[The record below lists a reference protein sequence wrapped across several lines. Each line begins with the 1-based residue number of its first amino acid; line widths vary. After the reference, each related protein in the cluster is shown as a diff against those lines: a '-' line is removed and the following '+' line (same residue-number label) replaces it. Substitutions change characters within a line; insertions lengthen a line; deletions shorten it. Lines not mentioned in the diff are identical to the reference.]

1 MSGNDPSSKA
11 PVSVGPRGSGSS
23 LAWHGLVT
31 LLAVG
36 TYFYGLDGQHIPK
49 NGDECPYEH
58 IARLTAESGRLLPL
72 RSELPAMRN
81 TKPPLL
87 FWQGIASTDG
97 GRNWTL
103 WNLRYPSVLYSLLA
117 AATAFLLAWK
127 LSHRLETGF
136 VGGLCFLAFF
146 STYRFGRPFLTS
158 PAETLWLG
166 LPFFA
171 LLYWHP
177 LAFDSRFVFPILF
190 GLAIGLGLLYKSFAL
205 AVPAGLG
212 LAWWYLHHRRYRLGT
227 FLAKDALKTVLA
239 TSISLA
245 LFGAWFLLDP
255 DPSAIWKEFVLTEN
269 LGKFASP
276 GGYWRGLLGG
286 ASSIWSLALGY
297 PLNAGL
303 LAVPVLALFVIAFK
317 RRHELPDPEKLLWIW
332 VLTLFLTFSLPSQRS
347 SRYLLPAMP
356 ALAVLLALN
365 WQRISR
371 RVFAVSLVMTA
382 TVVTGIAYLSIR
394 LQEAAPGRV
403 RPYGWGHWLLLVG
416 TEAVV
421 LAGLL
426 RPRLTHACVN
436 AAILLGFLCFA
447 AFLRPFEGPLGRYDP
462 QIQQYLRGKEVGV
475 PYNFI
480 AGEERYRFL
489 LPGADVR
496 GYREGPALTATA
508 LLARYPIVAV
518 RLPFP
523 DLSRP
528 EATLL
533 GQRLDLK
540 GRHDARELAELL
552 RGRIDQQLFI
562 KELLLEARPAASGAE
577 DPPAIPSPRR

>member
-1 MSGNDPSSKA
+1 MSGSDPSSKTPASPGA
-11 PVSVGPRGSGSS
+11 PGGGSS
-23 LAWHGLVT
+23 LAWQGLVAV
-31 LLAVG
+31 LAVG

-58 IARLTAESGRLLPL
+58 IARLTAGSGRLLPL
-72 RSELPAMRN
+72 RSELPDMRN

-103 WNLRYPSVLYSLLA
+103 WNLRYPSVLYTLL
-117 AATAFLLAWK
+117 TAGTVFLLAWK
-127 LSHRLETGF
+127 LSDRVETGF
-136 VGGLCFLAFF
+136 VGGSSFLAFF

-158 PAETLWLG
+158 PAEVLWLG

-171 LLYWHP
+171 LLYWQP
-177 LAFDSRFVFPILF
+177 LAFDSRFVFPVLA
-190 GLAIGLGLLYKSFAL
+190 GLAIGLALLYKSFAL
-205 AVPAGLG
+205 AAPVSLG
-212 LAWWYLHHRRYRLGT
+212 LAWWYVHHRRYRLAT
-227 FLAKDALKTVLA
+227 FLAKDLLKTALA
-239 TSISLA
+239 GSIALA

-255 DPSAIWKEFVLTEN
+255 DPGAIWREFVLKEN

-276 GGYWRGLLGG
+276 GGYGRQLLVG

-303 LAVPVLALFVIAFK
+303 LAVPVLALFLIAFK
-317 RRHELPDPEKLLWIW
+317 RRHELPDAEKLLWIW
-332 VLTLFLTFSLPSQRS
+332 ILTLFLTFGLPSQRS

-371 RVFAVSLVMTA
+371 RAFAVALLLTA
-382 TVVTGIAYLSIR
+382 TAVTAIAYASIR
-394 LQEAAPGRV
+394 LQAAAPGGV
-403 RPYGWGHWLLLVG
+403 RPYGWGHWLLLMG
-416 TEAVV
+416 TESLIVV
-421 LAGLL
+421 GLA

-447 AFLRPFEGPLGRYDP
+447 HFLRPFEGPLGRYDP
-462 QIQQYLRGKEVGV
+462 QTQQYLRGKEVGV

-489 LPGADVR
+489 LPGADLR
-496 GYREGPALTATA
+496 GYRERPELTTPA

-518 RLPFP
+518 RQPLADPAP
-523 DLSRP
+523 P
-528 EATLL
+528 EAALL

-540 GRHDARELAELL
+540 GRHDARELGELL
-552 RGRIDQQLFI
+552 RGGIDQQLFMR
-562 KELLLEARPAASGAE
+562 ELLLTARPRASGPG
-577 DPPAIPSPRR
+577 DPAPLSSPR

>member
-1 MSGNDPSSKA
+1 
-11 PVSVGPRGSGSS
+11 
-23 LAWHGLVT
+23 
-31 LLAVG
+31 LAVG

-58 IARLTAESGRLLPL
+58 IARLTASSGRLLPL
-72 RSELPAMRN
+72 RSELPDMRN

-87 FWQGIASTDG
+87 FWQGIASTQG

-103 WNLRYPSVLYSLLA
+103 WNLRYPSVLYTLLT

-136 VGGLCFLAFF
+136 VGGLSFLAFF

-158 PAETLWLG
+158 PAEVLWLG

-171 LLYWHP
+171 LLYGEP
-177 LAFDSRFVFPILF
+177 RAFDSRFIFPILS
-190 GLAIGLGLLYKSFAL
+190 GLAIGLALLYKSFAL
-205 AVPAGLG
+205 AAPAGLG
-212 LAWWYLHHRRYRLGT
+212 LAWWYLHHRRYRWAT
-227 FLAKDALKTVLA
+227 FLAKDALKTAVA
-239 TSISLA
+239 ISVALA

-269 LGKFASP
+269 LGKFSSP
-276 GGYWRGLLGG
+276 GGYWRQFLGG

-303 LAVPVLALFVIAFK
+303 LAVPLLALFLVAFK
-317 RRHELPDPEKLLWIW
+317 RRRELTDAEKLLWIW
-332 VLTLFLTFSLPSQRS
+332 ILTLFVTFSLPSQRS
-347 SRYLLPAMP
+347 SRYLLPGMP

-365 WQRISR
+365 WHRISR
-371 RVFAVSLVMTA
+371 RAFALSLLMTA
-382 TVVTGIAYLSIR
+382 TAVTAIAYLSIR
-394 LQEAAPGRV
+394 LQEAAPGGV
-403 RPYGWGHWLLLVG
+403 RPYGGGHWLLLLGTGGLILVG
-416 TEAVV
+416 
-421 LAGLL
+421 LA
-426 RPRLTHACVN
+426 RPRLTPACVN

-462 QIQQYLRGKEVGV
+462 QVQQQLRGKEVGV

-480 AGEERYRFL
+480 AGDERYRFL

-496 GYREGPALTATA
+496 GYREGPESTPAA
-508 LLARYPIVAV
+508 LLARYPVVAV
-518 RLPFP
+518 RQPLADPGP
-523 DLSRP
+523 P
-528 EATLL
+528 GATLL

-540 GRHDARELAELL
+540 GRHDSRELGELL
-552 RGRIDQQLFI
+552 RGGIDRQLFI
-562 KELLLEARPAASGAE
+562 KELLLQARPRTADAE
-577 DPPAIPSPRR
+577 DPR

>member
-1 MSGNDPSSKA
+1 
-11 PVSVGPRGSGSS
+11 
-23 LAWHGLVT
+23 
-31 LLAVG
+31 LAVG

-58 IARLTAESGRLLPL
+58 IARLTASSGRLLPL
-72 RSELPAMRN
+72 RSELPDMRN

-87 FWQGIASTDG
+87 FWQGIASTQG

-103 WNLRYPSVLYSLLA
+103 WNLRYPSVLYTLLT

-136 VGGLCFLAFF
+136 VGGLSFLAFF

-158 PAETLWLG
+158 PAEVLWLG

-171 LLYWHP
+171 LLYGEP
-177 LAFDSRFVFPILF
+177 RAFDSRFVFPILS
-190 GLAIGLGLLYKSFAL
+190 GLAVGLALLYKSFAL
-205 AVPAGLG
+205 AAPAGLG
-212 LAWWYLHHRRYRLGT
+212 LAWWYLHHRRYRWAT
-227 FLAKDALKTVLA
+227 FLAKDALKTALA
-239 TSISLA
+239 ISVALA

-269 LGKFASP
+269 LGKFSSP
-276 GGYWRGLLGG
+276 GGYWRQFLGG

-303 LAVPVLALFVIAFK
+303 LAVPLLALFLVAFK
-317 RRHELPDPEKLLWIW
+317 RRRELTDAEKLLWIW
-332 VLTLFLTFSLPSQRS
+332 ILTLFVTFSLPSQRS
-347 SRYLLPAMP
+347 SRYLLPGMP

-365 WQRISR
+365 WHRISR
-371 RVFAVSLVMTA
+371 RAFALSLLMTA
-382 TVVTGIAYLSIR
+382 TAVTAIAYLSIR
-394 LQEAAPGRV
+394 LQEAAPGGV
-403 RPYGWGHWLLLVG
+403 RPYGGGHWLLLLGTGGLILVG
-416 TEAVV
+416 
-421 LAGLL
+421 LA
-426 RPRLTHACVN
+426 RPRLTPACVN

-462 QIQQYLRGKEVGV
+462 QVQQQLRGKEVGV

-480 AGEERYRFL
+480 AGDERYRFL

-496 GYREGPALTATA
+496 GYREGPESTPAA
-508 LLARYPIVAV
+508 LLARYPVVAV
-518 RLPFP
+518 RQPLADPAP
-523 DLSRP
+523 P
-528 EATLL
+528 GATLL

-540 GRHDARELAELL
+540 GRHDSRELGELL
-552 RGRIDQQLFI
+552 RGGIDRQLFI
-562 KELLLEARPAASGAE
+562 KELLLQARPRTAGAE
-577 DPPAIPSPRR
+577 DPR

>member
-1 MSGNDPSSKA
+1 MSGNDPSSET
-11 PVSVGPRGSGSS
+11 PVSPGPCGGAWS
-23 LAWHGLVT
+23 LAWPSLVT

-36 TYFYGLDGQHIPK
+36 TYLYGLDGQHIPK

-58 IARLTAESGRLLPL
+58 IARLTAGSGRLLPL
-72 RSELPAMRN
+72 RSELPNMRN

-87 FWQGIASTDG
+87 FWQGIASTGG

-103 WNLRYPSVLYSLLA
+103 WNLRYPSVLYTLLT
-117 AATAFLLAWK
+117 AATVFLLAWK

-136 VGGLCFLAFF
+136 VGGLSFLAFF
-146 STYRFGRPFLTS
+146 STYRFGRPFLTG
-158 PAETLWLG
+158 PAEVLWLG

-171 LLYWHP
+171 LLYWRP
-177 LAFDSRFVFPILF
+177 IAFDSRFVFPILS
-190 GLAIGLGLLYKSFAL
+190 GVAIGIGLLYKSFAL

-212 LAWWYLHHRRYRLGT
+212 LAWWYLHYRRYRLAS
-227 FLAKDALKTVLA
+227 FLARDALKVALA

-255 DPSAIWKEFVLTEN
+255 DPGAIWKEFVLTEN
-269 LGKFASP
+269 LGKFAAP
-276 GGYWRGLLGG
+276 GGYGREFLVG

-303 LAVPVLALFVIAFK
+303 LAVPVVALFLIAFK
-317 RRHELPDPEKLLWIW
+317 RRHELPDEERLLWIW
-332 VLTLFLTFSLPSQRS
+332 ILTVFLTFSVPSQRS

-371 RVFAVSLVMTA
+371 RAFAVSLLLTA

-394 LQEAAPGRV
+394 LQEAAPGGV
-403 RPYGWGHWLLLVG
+403 RPYGWGHWLLLIG
-416 TEAVV
+416 TAGVV
-421 LAGLL
+421 LVGLG
-426 RPRLTHACVN
+426 RPQLTHACVN
-436 AAILLGFLCFA
+436 AAILLAFSCFA

-462 QIQQYLRGKEVGV
+462 QTQQYLRGKEVGV
-475 PYNFI
+475 PYDFI
-480 AGEERYRFL
+480 AGDERYRFL

-496 GYREGPALTATA
+496 GYRERPELTARA

-518 RLPFP
+518 RRPLS
-523 DLSRP
+523 DLARP
-528 EATLL
+528 QATLL

-540 GRHDARELAELL
+540 GRHDSRELLELL

-562 KELLLEARPAASGAE
+562 KELLLEARPPASGGE
-577 DPPAIPSPRR
+577 DTAPMPSPR

>member
-1 MSGNDPSSKA
+1 MSGHDPSSKT
-11 PVSVGPRGSGSS
+11 PVSAGPPSGGSS
-23 LAWHGLVT
+23 LAWHGLVA

-58 IARLTAESGRLLPL
+58 IARLTASSGRLLPL
-72 RSELPAMRN
+72 RSELPDMRN

-87 FWQGIASTDG
+87 FWQGIASTQG

-103 WNLRYPSVLYSLLA
+103 WNLRYPSVLYTLLT

-136 VGGLCFLAFF
+136 VGGLSFLAFF

-158 PAETLWLG
+158 PAEVLWLG

-171 LLYWHP
+171 LLYGEP
-177 LAFDSRFVFPILF
+177 RAFDSRFIFPILS
-190 GLAIGLGLLYKSFAL
+190 GLAIGLALLYKSFAL
-205 AVPAGLG
+205 AAPAGLG
-212 LAWWYLHHRRYRLGT
+212 LAWWYLHHRRYRWAT
-227 FLAKDALKTVLA
+227 FLAKDALKTAVA
-239 TSISLA
+239 ISVALA

-276 GGYWRGLLGG
+276 GGYWRQFLGG

-303 LAVPVLALFVIAFK
+303 LAFPLLALFLVAFK
-317 RRHELPDPEKLLWIW
+317 RRRELTDAEKLLWIW
-332 VLTLFLTFSLPSQRS
+332 ILTLFVTFSLPSQRS

-365 WQRISR
+365 WHRISR
-371 RVFAVSLVMTA
+371 RAFAISLLMTA
-382 TVVTGIAYLSIR
+382 TAVTAIAYLSIR
-394 LQEAAPGRV
+394 LQEAAPGGV
-403 RPYGWGHWLLLVG
+403 RPYGGGHWLLLLGTGGVILVG
-416 TEAVV
+416 LV
-421 LAGLL
+421 
-426 RPRLTHACVN
+426 RPRLTPACVN
-436 AAILLGFLCFA
+436 PAILLGFLCFA

-462 QIQQYLRGKEVGV
+462 QVQQQLRGKEVGV
-475 PYNFI
+475 PYDFI
-480 AGEERYRFL
+480 AGDERYRFL

-496 GYREGPALTATA
+496 GYREGPESTPAA
-508 LLARYPIVAV
+508 LLARYPVVAV
-518 RLPFP
+518 RQPFADP
-523 DLSRP
+523 AP
-528 EATLL
+528 PAATLL

-540 GRHDARELAELL
+540 GRHDSRELGELL
-552 RGRIDQQLFI
+552 RGGIDRQLFI
-562 KELLLEARPAASGAE
+562 KELLLQAGPGAAGAE
-577 DPPAIPSPRR
+577 DPR